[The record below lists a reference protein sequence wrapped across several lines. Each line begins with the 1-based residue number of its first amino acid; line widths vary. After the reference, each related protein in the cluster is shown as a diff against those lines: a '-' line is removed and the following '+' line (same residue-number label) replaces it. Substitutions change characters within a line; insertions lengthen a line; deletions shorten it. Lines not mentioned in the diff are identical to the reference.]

1 MCKES
6 CSHKFC
12 REVEEMKGTLSWCTG
27 PLKQKGT
34 KENFNIQ
41 QQLLLPSLINQ
52 THSISKQFCNLKNH
66 QKKEKLS
73 VKSSE
78 VIKDCNGFASLHCN
92 WSVKFVPLSHP
103 IRYKAKSIPHGPL
116 HFLALSSLLV
126 FTKSPY
132 WFLLIFSFA
141 LSGHSNCFLQ
151 H

>member
-41 QQLLLPSLINQ
+41 QQLLLPNLIKQ
-52 THSISKQFCNLKNH
+52 T
-66 QKKEKLS
+66 KKKLS

-92 WSVKFVPLSHP
+92 
-103 IRYKAKSIPHGPL
+103 
-116 HFLALSSLLV
+116 
-126 FTKSPY
+126 
-132 WFLLIFSFA
+132 
-141 LSGHSNCFLQ
+141 
-151 H
+151 

>member
-12 REVEEMKGTLSWCTG
+12 HEVEEMKGTLSWCTG

-41 QQLLLPSLINQ
+41 QQLLLPNLIKQ
-52 THSISKQFCNLKNH
+52 T
-66 QKKEKLS
+66 KKKLS

-141 LSGHSNCFLQ
+141 LNGHSDCFLQ

>member
-12 REVEEMKGTLSWCTG
+12 HEVEEMKGTLSWCTG

-41 QQLLLPSLINQ
+41 QQLLLPNLIKQ
-52 THSISKQFCNLKNH
+52 T
-66 QKKEKLS
+66 KKKLS

-78 VIKDCNGFASLHCN
+78 VIKDCDGFASLHCN

>member
-12 REVEEMKGTLSWCTG
+12 HEVEEMKGTLSWCTG

-41 QQLLLPSLINQ
+41 QQLLLPNLIKQ
-52 THSISKQFCNLKNH
+52 T
-66 QKKEKLS
+66 KKKLS